1 MSRPFAC
8 PPPLPSGRPTE
19 RPTERP
25 AGGRRGPVAAPA
37 GSPIRSCAS
46 ALIAAGVIGCSA
58 EDKLQRGTLSGQHGT
73 SLRVVALIDEAPTAA
88 PFSLFAAGVTR
99 FDAGQPAV
107 LQAETGATVEI
118 GPGELR
124 VFIGDVSDP
133 ADLSDGL
140 PLWTD
145 PSGTQWISPS
155 TTIVVHDNTHHEV
168 TFTLNQRATGAW
180 RCESAGMRARTDA
193 LFYAE
198 GARTT
203 LPGPGPV
210 RVEGRRITVEDSIHT
225 IEGSFSDAAHAE
237 LRETPLGRPP
247 RDWRCCAEAV
257 CATDGPVDS
266 GTVDSGAPPAP

>member
-8 PPPLPSGRPTE
+8 PPLLPGGRPAD
-19 RPTERP
+19 RPVGR
-25 AGGRRGPVAAPA
+25 RRGPAASPAASLA
-37 GSPIRSCAS
+37 GSRTS
-46 ALIAAGVIGCSA
+46 ALIYFSVIGCSA
-58 EDKLQRGTLSGQHGT
+58 EDKLQSGALSGQHGT
-73 SLRVVALIDEAPTAA
+73 SLRVVAIIDEAPTAA
-88 PFSLFAAGVTR
+88 PFSLFPAGVTR

-107 LQAETGATVEI
+107 LQAEAGATVEI
-118 GPGELR
+118 GPGALR

-133 ADLSDGL
+133 TDLSDGL
-140 PLWTD
+140 PLWAD

-155 TTIVVHDNTHHEV
+155 TTVVLHDNAHHEV
-168 TFTLNQRATGAW
+168 TFSLNQRAMGAW

-193 LFYAE
+193 MAYAE

-210 RVEGRRITVEDSIHT
+210 RVEGRRITVEDTIHT
-225 IEGSFSDAAHAE
+225 IEGSFADAAHAE
-237 LRETPLGRPP
+237 LRETSHGRPP

-257 CATDGPVDS
+257 CATDDPVDS